1 MGTAVA
7 SGASVAAGKVGH
19 VAAVAAVGVGAGRAL
34 TSDELVKKHM
44 PLVEALAYKL
54 MHHVPKH
61 VERSD
66 IVSEGYIGLVEASRR
81 FDPSRGNKFETFA
94 RNRIHGAMV
103 DWLRSLDP
111 LPRSARDEVKKI
123 EAAERV
129 LTKEHGRPVGEQE
142 VADHLGV
149 SLSDHQQ
156 KLINLS
162 CRVVSIEGSL
172 KGSESG
178 SGSFSMDL
186 RDESTKDPI
195 DVIQA
200 ADFWQNLL
208 GALQALPERE
218 KLVLSLMCL
227 EGLNLK
233 EVGSLLDYSPST
245 IRQTRERAMVTIRE
259 YLGTVVAASGDAE
272 DEYGEDKGEDERE
285 LTSA

>member
-1 MGTAVA
+1 
-7 SGASVAAGKVGH
+7 
-19 VAAVAAVGVGAGRAL
+19 
-34 TSDELVKKHM
+34 M